1 MQTMEPAVTK
11 SQLNVRV
18 SDLLE
23 RLIDKKRI
31 ELSKKLG
38 SIPSRSD
45 VVRFALEQ
53 YLGVDLTESEVDGRK
68 SSGAIRK

>member
-1 MQTMEPAVTK
+1 MKPAATK
-11 SQLNVRV
+11 SQMNVRV

-38 SIPSRSD
+38 SIPTRSD

-53 YLGVDLTESEVDGRK
+53 YLGVDLSDSESDGRK
-68 SSGAIRK
+68 SNEAKRK